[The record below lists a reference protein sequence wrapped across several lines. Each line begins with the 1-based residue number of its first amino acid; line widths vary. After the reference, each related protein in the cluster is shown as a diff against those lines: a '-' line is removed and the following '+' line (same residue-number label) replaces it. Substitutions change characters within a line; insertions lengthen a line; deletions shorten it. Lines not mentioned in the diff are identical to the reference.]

1 MSSSRAGPVPAR
13 IAVRS
18 MITVTYLSPRR
29 VCRHTCSST
38 PITADAVEPVCV
50 VDQDPLAFGQDGI
63 VRGVPGDIER
73 ASATRATVKCWTTS
87 ASSAQR
93 RARRDSFAILGGAA
107 GPAGV
112 LPPHMSAVGALVA
125 ADRDQQRRGAPAE
138 RLVREPAGHDSVA
151 WRSLRRRSLRH
162 QRSSLPVTGTT
173 RHRSRP
179 AELETLPG
187 HLQPELVEPAERRQ
201 ISSTECG
208 RSSVRHV
215 EVFRMSGVRTLHPRE
230 TSTHITAPT
239 RRTDDHT
246 LVCEEPLYDVVGAI
260 YDWVGFD
267 VVDDAVFRD
276 LVIARI
282 VEPTSKVDSLR
293 VLTDLGAD
301 TVSYRTIQR
310 HLARVNAHGYRDA
323 VAAKCF
329 THAADRGG
337 LSLLLYDVTTLYFEA
352 ENEDDLRKVGYSK
365 ERRID
370 PQIVVGLLV
379 DRTGFPL
386 EIGCFEGN
394 TAETTTIVP
403 IITAFAARHDLGQTP
418 MVVAADAGML
428 SAANLTAL
436 DDAGLG
442 FIVGSRTV
450 KAPID
455 LASHFHWH
463 GDVFTDRQII
473 DTVTPRHGK
482 TVVNDTNKRAEPVW
496 DPEQHPGAWR
506 AIWAYSAKRAR
517 RDQKTLH
524 AQEARAK
531 AVINGER
538 AAKSTRFVKVA
549 AGARI
554 LDEASLA
561 RAQSL
566 VGLKGYVTNIAA
578 DAMPAGEVIAKYH
591 DLWHV
596 EKAFRMSKTDLAA
609 RPMFH
614 RTRDAIEAHLTIVFT
629 ALAVA
634 HCIQERSGLAIANVI
649 KQLRPLRSATIVING
664 ATQTFPPE
672 IPQPQR
678 QTLQNLGIN
687 VAY

>member
-1 MSSSRAGPVPAR
+1 MFVRKVRTASG
-13 IAVRS
+13 AVAVQVMRKS
-18 MITVTYLSPRR
+18 GRR
-29 VCRHTCSST
+29 DVLVEHVGSAHT
-38 PITADAVEPVCV
+38 DAE
-50 VDQDPLAFGQDGI
+50 L
-63 VRGVPGDIER
+63 GVLLE
-73 ASATRATVKCWTTS
+73 
-87 ASSAQR
+87 
-93 RARRDSFAILGGAA
+93 RARRIATGDQDVLDFEVSARAA
-107 GPAGV
+107 RVADVADWRTGTLTLPAGV
-112 LPPHMSAVGALVA
+112 PK
-125 ADRDQQRRGAPAE
+125 GAPVASGRTAATSS
-138 RLVREPAGHDSVA
+138 RL
-151 WRSLRRRSLRH
+151 
-162 QRSSLPVTGTT
+162 
-173 RHRSRP
+173 
-179 AELETLPG
+179 
-187 HLQPELVEPAERRQ
+187 
-201 ISSTECG
+201 
-208 RSSVRHV
+208 
-215 EVFRMSGVRTLHPRE
+215 
-230 TSTHITAPT
+230 
-239 RRTDDHT
+239 
-246 LVCEEPLYDVVGAI
+246 LYDVISSI

-267 VVDDAVFRD
+267 VVADGVFRD

-293 VLTDLGAD
+293 VLADLGAD

-310 HLARVNAHGYRDA
+310 HLAMVNTGDYRDL
-323 VAAKCF
+323 VATKCF

-394 TAETTTIVP
+394 TAETTTLVP
-403 IITAFAARHDLGQTP
+403 IITAFADRHDLTDTP

-428 SAANLTAL
+428 SASNLTAL
-436 DDAGLG
+436 DEAGLG
-442 FIVGSRTV
+442 FIVGSRSV

-455 LASHFHWH
+455 LASHFHWN
-463 GDVFTDRQII
+463 GDVFTDGQII
-473 DTVTPRHGK
+473 DTVTPRHANTK
-482 TVVNDTNKRAEPVW
+482 VNDTTKRAEPVW
-496 DPEQHPGAWR
+496 NADDHDAAWR

-517 RDQKTLH
+517 RDQKTLY
-524 AQEARAK
+524 AQEARAR

-538 AAKSTRFVKVA
+538 AAKSTRFVKTH
-549 AGARI
+549 AGDRV
-554 LDEASLA
+554 LDEVSLA

-566 VGLKGYVTNIAA
+566 VGLKGYVTNLEVT
-578 DAMPAGEVIAKYH
+578 AMPAVEVIAKYH

-596 EKAFRMSKTDLAA
+596 ERSFRMSKTDLEA

-634 HCIQERSGLAIANVI
+634 HCIQERSGLAIANII
-649 KQLRPLRSATIVING
+649 KQLRPLRSATITING

-672 IPQPQR
+672 IPEPQ
-678 QTLQNLGIN
+678 QKILADLGIK

>member
-1 MSSSRAGPVPAR
+1 MFVRKVRTASGAVAVQVMRKAG
-13 IAVRS
+13 
-18 MITVTYLSPRR
+18 RR
-29 VCRHTCSST
+29 DVVVEHVGSAYT
-38 PITADAVEPVCV
+38 DAE
-50 VDQDPLAFGQDGI
+50 L
-63 VRGVPGDIER
+63 GVLLE
-73 ASATRATVKCWTTS
+73 
-87 ASSAQR
+87 
-93 RARRDSFAILGGAA
+93 RARRIATGDQDVLDFEVSARTQRVADVADWRRGTLTLS
-107 GPAGV
+107 AGV
-112 LPPHMSAVGALVA
+112 PK
-125 ADRDQQRRGAPAE
+125 GAPVAPGRTAATSS
-138 RLVREPAGHDSVA
+138 RL
-151 WRSLRRRSLRH
+151 
-162 QRSSLPVTGTT
+162 
-173 RHRSRP
+173 
-179 AELETLPG
+179 
-187 HLQPELVEPAERRQ
+187 
-201 ISSTECG
+201 
-208 RSSVRHV
+208 
-215 EVFRMSGVRTLHPRE
+215 
-230 TSTHITAPT
+230 
-239 RRTDDHT
+239 
-246 LVCEEPLYDVVGAI
+246 LYDVIGGI

-282 VEPTSKVDSLR
+282 VEPTSKADAAR
-293 VLTDLGAD
+293 VLADLGAEP
-301 TVSYRTIQR
+301 VSYKTIQR
-310 HLARVNAHGYRDA
+310 HLAKVNTGKYRDA
-323 VAAKCF
+323 IAAKCF

-365 ERRID
+365 ERRVD

-386 EIGCFEGN
+386 QIGCFEGN
-394 TAETTTIVP
+394 TAETTTLVP
-403 IITAFAARHDLGQTP
+403 IITAFAERHDLSETP

-436 DDAGLG
+436 DEAELG
-442 FIVGSRTV
+442 FIVGSRAV

-455 LASHFHWH
+455 LASHFHWN
-463 GDVFTDRQII
+463 GDVFTDGQII
-473 DTVTPRHGK
+473 DTVTPRHASTK
-482 TVVNDTNKRAEPVW
+482 VNDASKRAEPVW
-496 DPEQHPGAWR
+496 NPDEHVGAWR

-531 AVINGER
+531 AVVNGER
-538 AAKSTRFVKVA
+538 AAKSTRFVKTH
-549 AGARI
+549 AGGCT

-566 VGLKGYVTNIAA
+566 VGLKGYVTNLDVEVMAA
-578 DAMPAGEVIAKYH
+578 AEVIAKYH

-596 EKAFRMSKTDLAA
+596 ERSFRMSKTDLEA

-634 HCIQERSGLAIANVI
+634 HCIQERSGRAIANVI

-664 ATQTFPPE
+664 ASQAFPPE
-672 IPQPQR
+672 IPEPQR
-678 QTLQNLGIN
+678 KILADLGIK